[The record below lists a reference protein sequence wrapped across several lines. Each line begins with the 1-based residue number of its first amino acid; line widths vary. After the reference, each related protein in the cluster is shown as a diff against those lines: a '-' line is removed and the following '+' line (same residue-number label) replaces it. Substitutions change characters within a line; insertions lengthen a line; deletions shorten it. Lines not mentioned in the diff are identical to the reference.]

1 MSYPRY
7 ICTVCNYVQ
16 EAPQAPAPMS
26 IPTSKTK
33 NLDLDLAA
41 DFHCPT
47 CNAGAE
53 MFEGCT
59 CVSWPLYEE
68 TKVHNDKHI
77 CTACN
82 YIYDDATENRPFAQ
96 LPDNWTCPKCSM
108 EKEIYSTCT
117 CVTLN

>member
-1 MSYPRY
+1 MSYQRY

-16 EAPQAPAPMS
+16 EAPQALSAPPS
-26 IPTSKTK
+26 NKNI
-33 NLDLDLAA
+33 NLDLELP

-82 YIYDDATENRPFAQ
+82 YIYDDALENRPFAQ
-96 LPDNWTCPKCSM
+96 LPDSWTCPSCSM
-108 EKEIYSTCT
+108 GREIYSTCT